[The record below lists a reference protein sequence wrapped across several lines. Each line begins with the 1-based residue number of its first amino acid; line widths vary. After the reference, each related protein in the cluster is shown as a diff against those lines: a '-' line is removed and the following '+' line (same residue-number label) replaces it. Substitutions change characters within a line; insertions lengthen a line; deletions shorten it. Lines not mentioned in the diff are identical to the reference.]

1 MKLPLFVWAIF
12 ITAVLLLLALP
23 VLAGAIT
30 MLLTDRNFNTSFYDP
45 AGGGDPILYQHLFLT
60 PITSLTYSN
69 LINCKA
75 NRTFSIFPFNLLN
88 INQPT
93 NFNFQLFFNEYLLQ
107 FGNTDNKGK
116 LTIEFLTWFVGFSE
130 GVGSFVTTSRNTLQF
145 VITQSTEDVQI
156 LYYIQENLGLGKVL
170 KQGKRTSRFI
180 IQDIKGIILIL
191 HLFNGNIILP
201 SKKENFSKFLSLYNY
216 KARENNKKLNY
227 IKPINSNIKPSLN
240 DSWLSG
246 FTDAEGCFTVSFLSN
261 SNAFRLR
268 YRVSQKGDIN
278 LPILS
283 SLILLFNAGS
293 LEAHSKKSNYSY
305 IISGVKA
312 CYNIYEYF
320 DNYKLRTKKLNS
332 YLLWKDI
339 HSRIEKKEHLSS
351 KSRQL
356 LIKKAKQINLVLRKS
371 K

>member
-1 MKLPLFVWAIF
+1 M
-12 ITAVLLLLALP
+12 
-23 VLAGAIT
+23 
-30 MLLTDRNFNTSFYDP
+30 
-45 AGGGDPILYQHLFLT
+45 
-60 PITSLTYSN
+60 
-69 LINCKA
+69 
-75 NRTFSIFPFNLLN
+75 
-88 INQPT
+88 
-93 NFNFQLFFNEYLLQ
+93 
-107 FGNTDNKGK
+107 
-116 LTIEFLTWFVGFSE
+116 
-130 GVGSFVTTSRNTLQF
+130 
-145 VITQSTEDVQI
+145 
-156 LYYIQENLGLGKVL
+156 
-170 KQGKRTSRFI
+170 
-180 IQDIKGIILIL
+180 
-191 HLFNGNIILP
+191 
-201 SKKENFSKFLSLYNY
+201 
-216 KARENNKKLNY
+216 
-227 IKPINSNIKPSLN
+227 
-240 DSWLSG
+240 
-246 FTDAEGCFTVSFLSN
+246 
-261 SNAFRLR
+261 
-268 YRVSQKGDIN
+268 SQKGDIN